1 MTLQNE
7 QKKQAFMTTY
17 LPLCRPQTPMPK
29 GAWALPQAP
38 PLLQRVAEVGS
49 QERVSASL
57 LFVSTMQHMN
67 HGLGS
72 KSLTDITVGDRDE
85 PNE

>member
-1 MTLQNE
+1 
-7 QKKQAFMTTY
+7 
-17 LPLCRPQTPMPK
+17 MPK
-29 GAWALPQAP
+29 GAWALPHAP

-57 LFVSTMQHMN
+57 LFVSTMQRMN

-72 KSLTDITVGDRDE
+72 KSLTGITTGDRDE